1 MSTEKL
7 INFKKIDF
15 VYNLFFLNSYHIAL
29 DGEKM
34 LHNAPLS
41 DLSSIVLFLNKPR
54 KTDHQNE
61 MIFELI

>member
-1 MSTEKL
+1 ME
-7 INFKKIDF
+7 
-15 VYNLFFLNSYHIAL
+15 Y
-29 DGEKM
+29 KM

-41 DLSSIVLFLNKPR
+41 DLSSIVLFLNKSR